1 VSDHELPNDLN
12 VLDRTD
18 LDDARTSRDD
28 RLTALFRRW
37 PALSR
42 REQRELRVT
51 WRERVRLA
59 RHVGRTKPRSN

>member
-28 RLTALFRRW
+28 RLTTLFRRW